1 MLMSFNVDV
10 RSFETEYSISGFIGQ
25 AALPYSLLSPGL
37 KAHRLSSFC
46 VYVNSTATSPS
57 GLCFLSLLPIVSVG
71 FWFCAMANS
80 CVYFGV
86 FVLCVYGSPVGN
98 LERVSITG
106 KTDWDLG
113 LERLGFLL

>member
-1 MLMSFNVDV
+1 MLMSFNVEV
-10 RSFETEYSISGFIGQ
+10 RSLETEYSIPGFIGQ
-25 AALPYSLLSPGL
+25 AAIPYSPLSPGS
-37 KAHRLSSFC
+37 KAHRLHDF
-46 VYVNSTATSPS
+46 VYMSTVQ
-57 GLCFLSLLPIVSVG
+57 LLPRPVCVFCLYYPSFPLIFGSVSWRILAFTLV
-71 FWFCAMANS
+71 S
-80 CVYFGV
+80 